1 MRSRPRETLETRR
14 CYRDAVRGSDE
25 TTVPEAHTWGPP
37 HPLGFYAR
45 PAEVVARELVG
56 AKLRMT
62 AADGVTRSGR
72 IVETEAYVGAHDLAC
87 HAAKGRTARTE
98 VMFGPAGH
106 AYVYLVYGLHE
117 LFNVVTGRAGD
128 PQAVLVRALELDAGS
143 VGADGGRR
151 GDGPGRLTRLLGID
165 RRLLG
170 ARLDVPP
177 LTLHPGRPAR
187 RLVATPRVGVD
198 YAGPDW
204 ASARLR
210 FVDADSA
217 QLSLSL
223 RRLGPDGYSSR
234 GRLGP
239 SRTPST

>member
-1 MRSRPRETLETRR
+1 MR
-14 CYRDAVRGSDE
+14 DSDD
-25 TTVPEAHTWGPP
+25 TPVPEVHTWVPP
-37 HPLGFYAR
+37 HPLDFYAR

-56 AKLRMT
+56 ATLRMT
-62 AADGVTRSGR
+62 AADGVSRSGR
-72 IVETEAYVGAHDLAC
+72 IVETEAYVGSHDLAC
-87 HAAKGRTARTE
+87 HAAKGRTARTA

-117 LFNVVTGRAGD
+117 LFNVVTGHAGD

-143 VGADGGRR
+143 VGAGGGRR

-187 RLVATPRVGVD
+187 RLLATPRVGVD

-204 ASARLR
+204 ANARLR

-234 GRLGP
+234 GRLDP

>member
-1 MRSRPRETLETRR
+1 M
-14 CYRDAVRGSDE
+14 RGSDE
-25 TTVPEAHTWGPP
+25 TSVPDAHAWVQPY
-37 HPLGFYAR
+37 PLGFYAR
-45 PAEVVARELVG
+45 PAEVVARALVG
-56 AKLRMT
+56 ATLRMT

-72 IVETEAYVGAHDLAC
+72 IVETEAYVGPHDLAC

-128 PQAVLVRALELDAGS
+128 PQAVLVRAVEPAAGS
-143 VGADGGRR
+143 VGADGSRR